1 MASDVCVAVFQGC
14 VVFTAEE
21 AADDPC
27 AGRPMC
33 MLACEH
39 GFVHDDEGCDTCECA
54 AGASRCLHVLTGTCM
69 YMIVIPP

>member
-1 MASDVCVAVFQGC
+1 MRRRCAV
-14 VVFTAEE
+14 VTAE
-21 AADDPC
+21 AAAADPC

-54 AGASRCLHVLTGTCM
+54 AGASLIPCREP
-69 YMIVIPP
+69 YMCIL